1 MRLKIVRWLAAIG
14 SVLCAFASAG
24 ETGVVPAGYTRLD
37 FIRATGEQW
46 IATDYKPAG
55 TDRVELKVQF
65 PSHTI
70 SRVTAPQCLFCA
82 RGTSTTSATFSS
94 FLINGGNKFRFDRNN
109 SAGAQSLVAE
119 ENVDYEIVADGSTLA
134 CTVNGT

>member
-1 MRLKIVRWLAAIG
+1 MNLKLRKWVVAIG
-14 SVLCAFASAG
+14 AVLGAAFAALG

-46 IATDYKPAG
+46 IATDYKPSG

-70 SRVTAPQCLFCA
+70 SRVSTPQCL
-82 RGTSTTSATFSS
+82 
-94 FLINGGNKFRFDRNN
+94 
-109 SAGAQSLVAE
+109 
-119 ENVDYEIVADGSTLA
+119 
-134 CTVNGT
+134 